1 MEIADFFVL
10 NKSDRPGADSAIMAL
25 KTILMLRD
33 HDEKSWLP
41 NIIKSIASENSGT
54 KEIADEIDR
63 HHQFLDQNGLLKTK
77 REANYKVRIKEIVE
91 HLLKNELWKDDRAG
105 NLEASLAKVVE
116 GETSPYQ
123 IAESLFNDFKLTIKK
138 QVFMIESSLEN
149 SFLIEFD
156 ENQLAIK
163 NTIRAFAEE
172 KIKPCVM
179 EFDES
184 QKFPMELMKQ
194 LGDLGF
200 LGILVPEKFGGSE
213 LGYVE
218 YALIV
223 EELARIDPSIALSV
237 AAHNGLCTNHIN
249 VFANDEQK
257 NKYLPDLAS
266 GRKIGAWGLTE
277 PGSGSDAAAMQTTAV
292 KDGEFYILNGTKA
305 FITHGGVGET
315 VVVLAV
321 TDKSKNKKGISAF
334 IVEKGTEGFSTGKKE
349 NKLGMR
355 SSETTQL
362 IFENCHVP
370 ANNLMGNEGE
380 GFTQAMRILEGG
392 RISIAALSVG
402 LAQGCLEASLAYSKE
417 RKQFGKSISEFQAIQ
432 FKLADLAT
440 EIEAARLMTFK
451 AARMKDQNKNI
462 LDIAAKAKLFASEVA
477 TRAANEAV
485 QIFGGYGFTK
495 DYPVEK
501 FYRDVKLLTIG
512 EGTSEVQRIVIART
526 LLQDQKNRWN
536 ADHYDYL

>member
-1 MEIADFFVL
+1 MVE
-10 NKSDRPGADSAIMAL
+10 S
-25 KTILMLRD
+25 
-33 HDEKSWLP
+33 
-41 NIIKSIASENSGT
+41 NIG
-54 KEIADEIDR
+54 
-63 HHQFLDQNGLLKTK
+63 H
-77 REANYKVRIKEIVE
+77 
-91 HLLKNELWKDDRAG
+91 
-105 NLEASLAKVVE
+105 
-116 GETSPYQ
+116 
-123 IAESLFNDFKLTIKK
+123 
-138 QVFMIESSLEN
+138 

-156 ENQLAIK
+156 ENQMAIK
-163 NTIRAFAEE
+163 NTIREFAE
-172 KIKPCVM
+172 KQIKPRVM

-184 QKFPMELMKQ
+184 QNFPMELMRQ
-194 LGDLGF
+194 LGDMGF
-200 LGILVPEKFGGSE
+200 LGILVPEKFGGAE

-218 YALIV
+218 YALAV

-249 VFANDEQK
+249 IFANDDLK
-257 NKYLPDLAS
+257 KKYLPDLSS

-292 KDGEFYILNGTKA
+292 KDGDHYLLNGTKA

-315 VVVLAV
+315 AVVLAI
-321 TDKSKNKKGISAF
+321 TDKSKSKKGISAF
-334 IVEKGTEGFSTGKKE
+334 IVEKGTKGFSAGKKE

-362 IFENCHVP
+362 IFENCPVP
-370 ANNLMGNEGE
+370 RENLIGNEGE
-380 GFTQAMRILEGG
+380 GFTQAMKILEGG

-402 LAQGCLEASLAYSKE
+402 LAQGCLDASLAYSKE

-440 EIEAARLMTFK
+440 EIDAARLMTFK
-451 AARMKDQNKNI
+451 AAKMKDEKKNI
-462 LDIAAKAKLFASEVA
+462 LDIAAKAKLYASEVA
-477 TRAANEAV
+477 TRAANESV

-526 LLQDQKNRWN
+526 LLQD
-536 ADHYDYL
+536 

>member
-1 MEIADFFVL
+1 MVET
-10 NKSDRPGADSAIMAL
+10 
-25 KTILMLRD
+25 KTENNFIL
-33 HDEKSWLP
+33 
-41 NIIKSIASENSGT
+41 
-54 KEIADEIDR
+54 
-63 HHQFLDQNGLLKTK
+63 
-77 REANYKVRIKEIVE
+77 
-91 HLLKNELWKDDRAG
+91 
-105 NLEASLAKVVE
+105 
-116 GETSPYQ
+116 
-123 IAESLFNDFKLTIKK
+123 
-138 QVFMIESSLEN
+138 
-149 SFLIEFD
+149 EFD

-163 NTIRAFAEE
+163 ETIRNFAEE
-172 KIKPCVM
+172 KIKPRVM

-184 QKFPMELMKQ
+184 QVFPIDLMQQ
-194 LGDLGF
+194 LGQLGF
-200 LGILVPEKFGGSE
+200 LGILVPEIFGGSE

-249 VFANDEQK
+249 VFANDELK
-257 NKYLPDLAS
+257 SKYLPDLAS

-277 PGSGSDAAAMQTTAV
+277 PGSGSDAAAMQTTAM
-292 KDGEFYILNGTKA
+292 KDGDLYILNGTKA

-315 VVVLAV
+315 AVVLAV
-321 TDKSKNKKGISAF
+321 TDKTKSKKGISAF
-334 IVEKGTEGFSTGKKE
+334 IVEKGTQGFSTGKKE

-362 IFENCHVP
+362 IFENCRVP
-370 ANNLMGNEGE
+370 AENLIGNEGE
-380 GFTQAMRILEGG
+380 GFTQAMKILEGG

-432 FKLADLAT
+432 FKFADLAT
-440 EIEAARLMTFK
+440 DIEAARLMTFK
-451 AARMKDQNKNI
+451 AAKMKDQKKNI

-512 EGTSEVQRIVIART
+512 EGTSEVQRIVIARS
-526 LLQDQKNRWN
+526 LLQD
-536 ADHYDYL
+536 